1 MNAEGLEML
10 KEIKGYVDT
19 VTERLIKAD
28 KCSNEEKVKEL
39 HVKFTEEFNRKHGT
53 DIGWVTFYIMMDA
66 WMEHY
71 PANTLLSLTLDR
83 MLEEFDGYLLYSLKV
98 SGKL

>member
-1 MNAEGLEML
+1 MNAEDLAML
-10 KEIKGYVDT
+10 KEVKGCVDT

-28 KCSNEEKVKEL
+28 KCSNEEEVKKL
-39 HVKFTEEFNRKHGT
+39 QAKFIEEFNSKHST
-53 DIGWVTFYIMMDA
+53 SVGWSTFYIMLDA